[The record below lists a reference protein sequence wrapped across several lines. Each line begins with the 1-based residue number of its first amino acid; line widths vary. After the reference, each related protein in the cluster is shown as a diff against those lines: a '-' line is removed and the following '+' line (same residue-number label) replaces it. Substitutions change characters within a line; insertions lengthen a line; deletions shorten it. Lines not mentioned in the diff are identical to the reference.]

1 MVTTDELFKLSN
13 NMADYVASNEEGY
26 VNYLKS
32 ASFTRNF
39 TVSNQLLIQSYLY
52 SINGRLPLDVKD
64 INEWNKL
71 GISVRNDTS
80 PIYVMEHDPAHPK
93 SYRPREVYDIS
104 QTNAF
109 LEPASYDKGFVV
121 EALLLSAPCPV
132 EYAENIKVKGTRAI
146 YHPDSK
152 KIEVTKGFRSM
163 DEIVSHV
170 SREYAHCF
178 YATETAKNK
187 KDNEVFVY
195 PRAVYNDMAYA
206 ASFVVSN
213 AYGIDTSLYK
223 FSNVISSIGKF
234 DTNEI
239 KRELNRVIVA
249 ANSIMNNLD
258 KQLDRVYGINKG
270 DVINAR

>member
-1 MVTTDELFKLSN
+1 MVSTDELFKLSN
-13 NMADYVASNEEGY
+13 AMADYVAKNEEGY
-26 VNYLKS
+26 VNYLKT
-32 ASFTRNF
+32 ASFTRNYS
-39 TVSNQLLIQSYLY
+39 VSNQLLIQSYLY
-52 SINGRLPLDVKD
+52 SINGQLPRDVRD
-64 INEWNKL
+64 VQEWNKL
-71 GISVRNDTS
+71 GISVMNDTY
-80 PIYVMEHDPAHPK
+80 PIYVMEHDPTHPK
-93 SYRPREVYDIS
+93 SYKPREVYDIS
-104 QTNAF
+104 QTNAQGTD
-109 LEPASYDKGFVV
+109 SYDKGFVV
-121 EALLLSAPCPV
+121 EALLLSAPCPI
-132 EYAENIKVKGTRAI
+132 EFAEKIKVKGTRAI

-170 SREYAHCF
+170 SREYAHCC